1 MCIHKWNTT
10 AVEGKT
16 RAKCVR
22 CGVVRTWTFVHNT
35 KFHPEK
41 VPHVAPYKIERP
53 AA

>member
-1 MCIHKWNTT
+1 MCRHQWSTT

-22 CGVVRTWTFVHNT
+22 CGVVRTWTFVHNE

-41 VPHVAPYKIERP
+41 VPTIVRVA
-53 AA
+53 A